1 MKKYFLEKKVNW
13 IAPIL
18 VFAMAL
24 SLGAENIID
33 GIAFKVNNAPVTL
46 YELKSLQKSKNISEK
61 EAKKELILKIIK
73 AQEAER
79 LQIIADETMIDEQ
92 IQAAA
97 TMKGISRDEFVANMI
112 SSGYS
117 YEELRAFYKEYIQE
131 QLLTQRILSTNLKIV
146 DEKELRKFYDTHQK
160 DFTLPKEV
168 VVVQYASNNEKL
180 LAQAINNPLM
190 QIRGVDKREDKIS
203 LSSINPQ
210 IAQLFADTP
219 KGKFTQILNNGGA
232 VVAFYIKDKIGSS
245 LLPYDQIKPMIMQK
259 VVYSR
264 KDKILQE
271 YFERLLA
278 SAIITNVRE

>member
-1 MKKYFLEKKVNW
+1 MMIVGLR
-13 IAPIL
+13 
-18 VFAMAL
+18 
-24 SLGAENIID
+24 AENIID

-61 EAKKELILKIIK
+61 EAKKELILKVIK
-73 AQEAER
+73 AQEAQR
-79 LQIIADETMIDEQ
+79 LQIVADETMIDQQ
-92 IQAAA
+92 IQEAAS
-97 TMKGISRDEFVANMI
+97 MKGISRDEFVANMI

-117 YEELRAFYKEYIQE
+117 YEELRAFYKNYIQE

-146 DEKELRKFYDTHQK
+146 DEQELKKFYDSHQK
-160 DFTLPKEV
+160 DFTLPQEV
-168 VVVQYASNNEKL
+168 VVIQYASNNEKL
-180 LAQAINNPLM
+180 LAQAMNNPLM
-190 QIRGVDKREDKIS
+190 QIRGVDKREDRIS
-203 LSSINPQ
+203 LLSINPQ

-232 VVAFYIKDKIGSS
+232 VVAFYVKDKIGSS

-259 VVYSR
+259 VVYAR

-278 SAIITNVRE
+278 SAIITNIRE

>member
-1 MKKYFLEKKVNW
+1 MDW
-13 IAPIL
+13 IKPAL
-18 VFAMAL
+18 VFVMFL
-24 SLGAENIID
+24 NLGAENIVD
-33 GIAFKVNNAPVTL
+33 GIAFKVNNTPVTL
-46 YELKSLQKSKNISEK
+46 YELKSLQKNKNISEK
-61 EAKKELILKIIK
+61 EARKELILKVIK

-79 LQIIADETMIDEQ
+79 LQIVADETMIDQQ
-92 IQAAA
+92 IQEAA
-97 TMKGISRDEFVANMI
+97 TMKGISRDQFVANMI
-112 SSGYS
+112 GDGYS

-146 DEKELRKFYDTHQK
+146 DEKELKKFFDSHQK

-168 VVVQYASNNEKL
+168 VVVQYASSNEKL
-180 LAQAINNPLM
+180 LAQAMNNPLM

-203 LSSINPQ
+203 LSNINPQ

-219 KGKFTQILNNGGA
+219 KGKFTQILNNNGA

-259 VVYSR
+259 IVYSR

>member
-1 MKKYFLEKKVNW
+1 MKYIKLIF
-13 IAPIL
+13 
-18 VFAMAL
+18 AL
-24 SLGAENIID
+24 SLSLYAEKIVD
-33 GIAFKVNNAPVTL
+33 GIAFKVNNSPVTL
-46 YELKSLQKSKNISEK
+46 YEITSLQKSKNISQK
-61 EAKKELILKIIK
+61 EAKKELILKVIK

-79 LQIIADETMIDEQ
+79 LQIIVDETMIDEQ

-117 YEELRAFYKEYIQE
+117 YEELRAFYKDYIQE

-146 DEKELRKFYDTHQK
+146 DEKELKKFYDTHQK

-168 VVVQYASNNEKL
+168 VVIQYASSNEKL
-180 LAQAINNPLM
+180 LAQAMNNPIM
-190 QIRGVDKREDKIS
+190 QVRGVDKREDKIS

-245 LLPYDQIKPMIMQK
+245 LLPYEQIKPMIMQK
-259 VVYSR
+259 VVYAR

-278 SAIITNVRE
+278 SAIVTNVRE